1 MSFKY
6 SSFGR
11 TRQPKNLSFSENL
24 VGNSNYIIPFDTAHA
39 GASVFDIANIRK
51 DYGLATENQRYLHLL
66 IDSTT
71 IPGVTKTASV
81 GVLGYINAFGI
92 WSQLIRIDLPSNEP
106 QNGNKHQ
113 VLLTGVQDNARE
125 YLVFDIAGVDKVLF
139 YATNENASDVD
150 TWQLRAAFSTF

>member
-11 TRQPKNLSFSENL
+11 TRQPKNLSFGENL
-24 VGNSNYIIPFDTAHA
+24 VGNNKYIIPYDTAHA
-39 GASVFDIANIRK
+39 GVNVFDIANIRK

-71 IPGVTKTASV
+71 IPGAIKTASV

-92 WSQLIRIDLPSNEP
+92 WSQLVHIDLPSNEP
-106 QNGNKHQ
+106 QNGNRHQ
-113 VLLTGVQDNARE
+113 VLITDVQDNASK
-125 YLVFDIAGVDKVLF
+125 YFVFDIAGVDKILF
-139 YATNENASDVD
+139 YAANENASDVD

>member
-11 TRQPKNLSFSENL
+11 TRQPKNLSFGENL
-24 VGNSNYIIPFDTAHA
+24 VGNSKYIIPYNTAHA
-39 GASVFDIANIRK
+39 GNNVFDVANIRK
-51 DYGLATENQRYLHLL
+51 DYGLSTENQRYMHLL

-92 WSQLIRIDLPSNEP
+92 WSQLVKHDLPPSEP
-106 QNGNKHQ
+106 QNGNRFLP
-113 VLLTGVQDNARE
+113 LLTGVQNNARK
-125 YLVFDIAGVDKVLF
+125 YFVFDMFGVDKVLF
-139 YATNENASDVD
+139 YAANPNASDVD

>member
-11 TRQPKNLSFSENL
+11 TRQPKNLSFGENL
-24 VGNSNYIIPFDTAHA
+24 VGNSNYIIPYATAHA

-92 WSQLIRIDLPSNEP
+92 WAQLVKHDQPSNEP
-106 QNGNKHQ
+106 QNSNSFP
-113 VLLTGVQDNARE
+113 VLHTGTIDNNRQ
-125 YLVFDIAGVDKVLF
+125 YFVYDILGIVKVLF
-139 YATNENASDVD
+139 YAANPNASDVD